1 MRFLGYFWLQCKKKH
16 VLQCEEFSRTGTC
29 SLGRKCK
36 LMHRKGTVSR
46 RKRKL
51 PASRENEVEDRRD
64 VPPEKQVRTSS
75 EVDGF
80 LPLVQDAG
88 LGISYTCINKYYFI
102 MAD

>member
-1 MRFLGYFWLQCKKKH
+1 M
-16 VLQCEEFSRTGTC
+16 LQCEEFSRTGTC

-36 LMHRKGTVSR
+36 LMHRKGSVSR

-51 PASRENEVEDRRD
+51 PASCENEVEDRRD
-64 VPPEKQVRTSS
+64 VPPEKQARTSS

-80 LPLVQDAG
+80 LQLVQDAG
-88 LGISYTCINKYYFI
+88 LGIYYTCNNKYYYI